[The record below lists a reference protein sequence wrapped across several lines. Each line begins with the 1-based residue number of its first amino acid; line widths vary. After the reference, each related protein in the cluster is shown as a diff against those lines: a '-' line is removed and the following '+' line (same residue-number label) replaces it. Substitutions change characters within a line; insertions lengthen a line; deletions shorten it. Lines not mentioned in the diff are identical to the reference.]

1 MLKEKIIQVT
11 QPLLQQETLIE
22 LNKLKVFVD
31 ASLKECLTQNFDDE
45 KQKSKYLLE
54 SLYQIRDFVISRAVE
69 NSVRQSLIL
78 EFQKIESE
86 IELGNE
92 LQQQEEKQL
101 EIQEEKSEQNL
112 KENNFEL

>member
-31 ASLKECLTQNFDDE
+31 ASLKECLSKNFDDE

-54 SLYQIRDFVISRAVE
+54 SLYQIRDFVISRTVE

-101 EIQEEKSEQNL
+101 LSQEEKSEQSL

>member
-1 MLKEKIIQVT
+1 MLKEKIVQVT

-22 LNKLKVFVD
+22 LNKLKAFVD
-31 ASLKECLTQNFDDE
+31 ASLKELLSKNFE
-45 KQKSKYLLE
+45 NENQKTKYLLE
-54 SLYQIRDFVISRAVE
+54 SLYQIRDFVITRTIE
-69 NSVRQSLIL
+69 NSVRQNLML
-78 EFQKIESE
+78 EFQKIEQE

-101 EIQEEKSEQNL
+101 KSQEGKLEQNL

>member
-1 MLKEKIIQVT
+1 MLKEKVIQAT

-54 SLYQIRDFVISRAVE
+54 SLYQIRDFVITRTVE

-92 LQQQEEKQL
+92 LHQQEEKQL
-101 EIQEEKSEQNL
+101 LSQEERSGQSL
-112 KENNFEL
+112 KENNVEL